1 MDILIDEINN
11 TRKLDS
17 KIQGLLV
24 KIVQL
29 IGSSGGLP
37 GPQGEPGP
45 EGPPGPRGEPGPE
58 GPPGPQGEPGPEGP
72 PGPQGESGP
81 EGPRGSS
88 TTTKK
93 V

>member
-45 EGPPGPRGEPGPE
+45 EGPRGEPGPE